1 MKKRPRM
8 ANYFLKSTFKL
19 AKSPLG
25 KFKTFTHGLGLI
37 KNSKSNGM
45 KVRAKYS
52 AEVWLLKEVR
62 LTHPPTHPHPHT
74 FTPHTRTRTPMHIL
88 SITHSRT
95 NRNLMPVVSRKTT

>member
-1 MKKRPRM
+1 M

-62 LTHPPTHPHPHT
+62 LTHPLTHPPTHPHTHPPTHPHGY
-74 FTPHTRTRTPMHIL
+74 F
-88 SITHSRT
+88 
-95 NRNLMPVVSRKTT
+95 

>member
-1 MKKRPRM
+1 M
-8 ANYFLKSTFKL
+8 ANYFKKSILKL

-74 FTPHTRTRTPMHIL
+74 HPHGYF
-88 SITHSRT
+88 
-95 NRNLMPVVSRKTT
+95 